1 MSNTRLAHRP
11 GADNQDRM
19 PRKIVSEDLSGQFR
33 CYTANR
39 CGPETNSG
47 LGANLLTHVESS
59 LKDSVQDA
67 TRKPGLA
74 QQHRV
79 QTSGNTEKV
88 THRIQVFMRVKMRAD
103 IEGFRAK

>member
-1 MSNTRLAHRP
+1 
-11 GADNQDRM
+11 
-19 PRKIVSEDLSGQFR
+19 VSEDLLGQFR

-47 LGANLLTHVESS
+47 LGANLLTHLESS

-67 TRKPGLA
+67 TRKPGGAGDLIGVFDLA
-74 QQHRV
+74 RNLGLAEQHRV

-88 THRIQVFMRVKMRAD
+88 THRIEVFMHVKMRAD
-103 IEGFRAK
+103 IEAFRAK